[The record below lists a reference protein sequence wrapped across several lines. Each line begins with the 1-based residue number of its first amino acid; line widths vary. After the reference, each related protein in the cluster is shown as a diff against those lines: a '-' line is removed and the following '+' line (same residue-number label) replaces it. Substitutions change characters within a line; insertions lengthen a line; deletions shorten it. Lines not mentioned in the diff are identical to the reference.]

1 MVLLQLDQPPQPLQ
15 NHTSRHTAHHK
26 ALTHTKNIDEQVF
39 LPHAASP
46 RRHPIQFPIKK
57 QQNITA
63 YIHAQTTYNGITR
76 PGLPCLPP
84 SMIFPPFHSG
94 AFAGCQKG
102 FLSLRSSLP
111 SFKKKNINA
120 KIDLAL
126 RLVKTRKRDSL
137 AGTQTNKREVDKTNK
152 QIPRARE
159 RGEVR
164 GPVLRSVC
172 VRYSLSRELNKEHT
186 QMTKKGIKNKQLPQ
200 NRKKRNRISRRNPIQ
215 DASYRL

>member
-1 MVLLQLDQPPQPLQ
+1 ML
-15 NHTSRHTAHHK
+15 
-26 ALTHTKNIDEQVF
+26 
-39 LPHAASP
+39 AS
-46 RRHPIQFPIKK
+46 
-57 QQNITA
+57 
-63 YIHAQTTYNGITR
+63 IHN
-76 PGLPCLPP
+76 
-84 SMIFPPFHSG
+84 
-94 AFAGCQKG
+94 
-102 FLSLRSSLP
+102 LP
-111 SFKKKNINA
+111 SFLLWGVRRLSKRLSFHSLLASIFQKKNQCQNRS
-120 KIDLAL
+120 
-126 RLVKTRKRDSL
+126 RLKTVVKTRKRDSL

-186 QMTKKGIKNKQLPQ
+186 QMAKKGIKNKQLPQ